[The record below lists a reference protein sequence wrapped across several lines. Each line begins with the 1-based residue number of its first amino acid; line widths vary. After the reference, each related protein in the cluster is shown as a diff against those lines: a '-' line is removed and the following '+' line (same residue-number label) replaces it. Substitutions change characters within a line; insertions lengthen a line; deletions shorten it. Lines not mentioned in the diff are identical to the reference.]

1 MISCPLCG
9 GETRVME
16 TRGAAKSVRRRR
28 ACTILTCSGKVTTVE
43 VIVPDRKATSLAS
56 GSVVVSAKL
65 IQKLQ
70 QIVAAIDGDT

>member
-1 MISCPLCG
+1 
-9 GETRVME
+9 
-16 TRGAAKSVRRRR
+16 
-28 ACTILTCSGKVTTVE
+28 VTTVE